1 MSPEPRGDLDG
12 SGPAGMSLA
21 APLHH
26 AAGAIT
32 GLDLDSALQEIV
44 EDAVIDGF
52 TPGQAQRI
60 SDRTD
65 NMQVFETLRDLPSP
79 VRVAGQF
86 PESGRILPPCSAYPR
101 LLAAPCTEP
110 QLWDRAS
117 SGMDSGGRPH

>member
-1 MSPEPRGDLDG
+1 MSRTSEQRHQIEALRGRISALT
-12 SGPAGMSLA
+12 A
-21 APLHH
+21 AILRIS
-26 AAGAIT
+26 AS
-32 GLDLDSALQEIV
+32 LDLDSALQEIV